1 MLLFWF
7 SDYFVVSLQAM
18 KKLIFLIGLLVVIG
32 VTLMMTCPDRAAHYE
47 AVKGVASEVINAEM
61 NESKVEE
68 TMASIGTVLAINVV
82 DAYLKSNLIV
92 RDHTFYNV
100 GVITYDGDFRMV
112 SVGVFNHVFTI
123 DKDTARQII
132 KDKLSLKNIIK
143 TE

>member
-1 MLLFWF
+1 
-7 SDYFVVSLQAM
+7 M
-18 KKLIFLIGLLVVIG
+18 KKLLFLIVLLIAMAIGLV
-32 VTLMMTCPDRAAHYE
+32 MTCPDRLAHYE
-47 AVKGVASEVINAEM
+47 ALKGIASEVINAEM
-61 NESKVEE
+61 NESQVEE
-68 TMASIGTVLAINVV
+68 TMASIGTVLAVNVV

-123 DKDTARQII
+123 DKETARQII
-132 KDKLSLKNIIK
+132 KDKLSLKNNIK

>member
-1 MLLFWF
+1 
-7 SDYFVVSLQAM
+7 M
-18 KKLIFLIGLLVVIG
+18 KKLLFLIVLLIAIAIVLV
-32 VTLMMTCPDRAAHYE
+32 MTCPDRSAHYE
-47 AVKGVASEVINAEM
+47 ALKGIASEVINAEM
-61 NESKVEE
+61 NESQVEE
-68 TMASIGTVLAINVV
+68 TMASIGTVLAVNVV

-123 DKDTARQII
+123 DKETARQII

>member
-1 MLLFWF
+1 
-7 SDYFVVSLQAM
+7 M
-18 KKLIFLIGLLVVIG
+18 KKLLFVIVLLIAIAIGLV
-32 VTLMMTCPDRAAHYE
+32 MTCPDRSAHYE
-47 AVKGVASEVINAEM
+47 ALKGIASEVINAEM
-61 NESKVEE
+61 NESQVEE
-68 TMASIGTVLAINVV
+68 TMASIGTVLAVNVV

-123 DKDTARQII
+123 DKETARQII